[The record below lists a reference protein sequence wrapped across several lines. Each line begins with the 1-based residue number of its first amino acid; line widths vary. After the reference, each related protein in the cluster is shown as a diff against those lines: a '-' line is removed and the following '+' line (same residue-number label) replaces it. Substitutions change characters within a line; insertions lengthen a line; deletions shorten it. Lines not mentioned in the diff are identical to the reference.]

1 MLICQSKLMGKI
13 DLNCREVQQGK
24 VFDWRKKVSFVF
36 TYDSYQKDQETIKGS
51 NLHKLS
57 NLIRK
62 NDNLANG
69 ISNVLDNT
77 VNKSF
82 VDWSQHCTCRF
93 ITWLYSRA
101 VY

>member
-1 MLICQSKLMGKI
+1 MLICQSKLLQKI

-24 VFDWRKKVSFVF
+24 VFDWRRNVSFVF

-57 NLIRK
+57 NLISK

-69 ISNVLDNT
+69 TSNVLDNT
-77 VNKSF
+77 VNRSF
-82 VDWSQHCTCRF
+82 VD
-93 ITWLYSRA
+93 
-101 VY
+101 